1 MFIEYQAVPQ
11 DVPALEIAEQVPLL
25 DRFYRNMPYKPH
37 YGYKKGEPLHIGL
50 REDAISKARLIQFN
64 SPISTKYLVVDLD
77 DHNALFSYQDKGLPP
92 PHIIIENLT
101 NGHCHYVYEL
111 ALPVLTGKKAHLHP
125 IRYFNNIQRQLYH
138 EFDADTGFTHY
149 ICKNP
154 FIVDDS
160 QRVLYGQFPAYTLD
174 DLAKYVDLEKV
185 PLNKKLESFA
195 NGSRNCELFDGVR
208 QWAYSQ
214 KRHHNSLYSFEKEV
228 LDFAVAFNS
237 GRFHNPLG
245 YNEVRATAKSI
256 SKWTWRHYNGSHA
269 RQEKSEELSNL
280 GRRGGHA
287 KRAAYCEIRTRARK
301 LFNKGS
307 TKKFIAAQVGVTRQ
321 TIHNWI
327 KKYRWKYYNVSLE
340 VINACYS
347 AKIVSVKIA
356 SDNRPR
362 QWGAAVT
369 AHNIA
374 IRVAYAFSCE
384 PQQGNV
390 MFRSLVGGAVLFA
403 WPVFAA
409 SPSASV
415 GSTYQ
420 HKISG

>member
-1 MFIEYQAVPQ
+1 MFIEYQTVPQ

-37 YGYKKGEPLHIGL
+37 YGYRKGEPLHIGL

-77 DHNALFSYQDKGLPP
+77 DHNAMFSYQDKDLPP

-101 NGHCHYVYEL
+101 NGHCHYIYEL

-138 EFDADTGFTHY
+138 EFGADIGFTHY
-149 ICKNP
+149 LCKNP
-154 FIVDDS
+154 FIVDDK

-185 PLNKKLESFA
+185 PLTKKLESFA

-214 KRHHNSLYSFEKEV
+214 KCQNNSLSSFEKEV
-228 LDFAVAFNS
+228 LNFALEFNS
-237 GRFHNPLG
+237 SCFHNPLG

-256 SKWTWRHYNGSHA
+256 SKWVWRHYNGSHA
-269 RQEKSEELSNL
+269 RQEKSEILSKF
-280 GRRGGHA
+280 GKKGGCA
-287 KRAAYCEIRTRARK
+287 KGSSYYKARAKAWQ
-301 LFNKGS
+301 LFNQGK
-307 TKKFIAAQVGVTRQ
+307 TKTFIAAKLGITRQ
-321 TIHNWI
+321 TVHNWI
-327 KKYRWKYYNVSLE
+327 KKYNWKYYDISLQAIKSFN
-340 VINACYS
+340 INS
-347 AKIVSVKIA
+347 IKIVKIA
-356 SDNRPR
+356 SDSRPR
-362 QWGAAVT
+362 RWGAVVT

-374 IRVAYAFSCE
+374 IRVAYALFCE
-384 PQQGNV
+384 PRQDNV
-390 MFRSLVGGAVLFA
+390 MLRSHLGGAVLFA
-403 WPVFAA
+403 WPGFAA
-409 SPSASV
+409 SHSALK
-415 GSTYQ
+415 GATYQ